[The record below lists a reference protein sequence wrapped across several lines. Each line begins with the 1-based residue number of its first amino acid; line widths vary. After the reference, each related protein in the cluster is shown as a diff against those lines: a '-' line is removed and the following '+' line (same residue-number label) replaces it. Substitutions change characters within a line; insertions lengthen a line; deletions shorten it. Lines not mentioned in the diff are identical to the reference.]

1 MKEIVLVLLA
11 MVMLSGCVNK
21 VWMIPE
27 GRTQMDFERDK
38 AQCMYEARIYTPPS
52 SAYVPPAPRDRYG
65 ISGAIATGLAQG
77 IEEGVRIANL
87 FGICMRARGYYLV
100 DKPQPIPVSDVSP
113 QDIAPPLNEPESRPE
128 SVNTAPEK
136 PITSTPITPSSGTT
150 KIFTWDF
157 SVAKAGPGDNFP
169 EIATFRK
176 GDKLT
181 IVEQSGKWVKVR
193 SENNQVG
200 WIRSEVLE

>member
-1 MKEIVLVLLA
+1 MKKIMLVLVA

-87 FGICMRARGYYLV
+87 FGMCMRARGYYLV

-113 QDIAPPLNEPESRPE
+113 QDIAPPLRHVESPPLETTR
-128 SVNTAPEK
+128 PEK
-136 PITSTPITPSSGTT
+136 PITSTPIIPSLGTT
-150 KIFTWDF
+150 IILTWDF
-157 SVAKAGPGDNFP
+157 SVAYSGPGDNEP
-169 EIATFRK
+169 VIATFRK

-181 IVEQSGKWVKVR
+181 ILEQSGKWVKVR
-193 SENNQVG
+193 SENNQLG